1 MNFLFS
7 KTVMAKQGKC
17 IYKLYEFKL
26 APGHYHAEL
35 VSHRSSRSI
44 TQMNFKKENG
54 RWLTSSR
61 SKEAK
66 MLAEILGTAIDRSR
80 N

>member
-1 MNFLFS
+1 
-7 KTVMAKQGKC
+7 
-17 IYKLYEFKL
+17 
-26 APGHYHAEL
+26 
-35 VSHRSSRSI
+35 
-44 TQMNFKKENG
+44 MNFKKENG